1 MFFGLTNSPAT
12 FQALMNS
19 IFADLIAEGKVAV
32 YLDDILIFTETLSEH
47 QKVVHDVLTR
57 LGQHDLYLRPEKCD
71 FERSSIEYLGLVIG
85 EGEVRMDP
93 VKVEAVKNWP
103 APTMLHDLRGFLGF
117 ANFYRRFIEGFA
129 RKARPLN
136 DLTRKDTK

>member
-32 YLDDILIFTETLSEH
+32 YLDDILIFTESLSEH
-47 QKVVHDVLTR
+47 HQVIHDVLTR
-57 LGQHDLYLRPEKCD
+57 LNQHDLYLQPEKCD
-71 FERSSIEYLGLVIG
+71 FEQSSIEYLELVIG
-85 EGEVRMDP
+85 EGEVWMDP

-103 APTMLHDLRGFLGF
+103 TTTTLCDL
-117 ANFYRRFIEGFA
+117 
-129 RKARPLN
+129 
-136 DLTRKDTK
+136 